1 MYRAHRR
8 RTSPRSSLQNNYCRT
23 TTTEHLQNSY
33 NRTTTKNNYYTQ
45 GQQLLHPRSSN
56 IEHNTEQPHQ
66 EVIIRSNRK
75 STSRLPVQSRT
86 PNRTG
91 QNSRVRTFYSRS
103 SPSRSRI
110 DAPPWE
116 TVFLPTRE
124 TTRIMAA
131 TLHRVT
137 LNRTTVKRRQFIARR
152 FIGRMN
158 EIAQTQ

>member
-1 MYRAHRR
+1 VHIVEGQVPEVLY
-8 RTSPRSSLQNNYCRT
+8 RT
-23 TTTEHLQNSY
+23 TTAGQLQQNTYRTATTEQLLK
-33 NRTTTKNNYYTQ
+33 TTTTLKVNNYYTQ
-45 GQQLLHPRSSN
+45 GHRTSN
-56 IEHNTEQPHQ
+56 TTPNNHI

-103 SPSRSRI
+103 SLSRSRI